1 MDLAPELEPMDIT
14 PMVERAASQITE
26 RYPDA
31 DITVKMPSK
40 IVAQS
45 TLSLETAVWELLD
58 NAAKHAGDYPEVS
71 VEVTTIEDRVAIRIF
86 DDGPGLPPSERSVL
100 TTGEETPLVH
110 GQGLGLWLVYWIIE
124 GLNGDLQ
131 LHNDDPRT
139 CIELRLHAGE
149 VPSESS
155 GE

>member
-71 VEVTTIEDRVAIRIF
+71 VEVTTIEDRVAIRI
-86 DDGPGLPPSERSVL
+86 L
-100 TTGEETPLVH
+100 TTAPGCRP
-110 GQGLGLWLVYWIIE
+110 
-124 GLNGDLQ
+124 
-131 LHNDDPRT
+131 
-139 CIELRLHAGE
+139 A
-149 VPSESS
+149 S
-155 GE
+155 GRY

>member
-1 MDLAPELEPMDIT
+1 MDIT

-58 NAAKHAGDYPEVS
+58 NAAKHAGDSQKYQS
-71 VEVTTIEDRVAIRIF
+71 K
-86 DDGPGLPPSERSVL
+86 
-100 TTGEETPLVH
+100 
-110 GQGLGLWLVYWIIE
+110 
-124 GLNGDLQ
+124 
-131 LHNDDPRT
+131 
-139 CIELRLHAGE
+139 
-149 VPSESS
+149 
-155 GE
+155 